1 MLILNEQQIQSFYG
15 MEDAIR
21 DVTRILQSKHQN
33 KIETPFR
40 TVIEFPEKEASVL
53 YMPGADIKQEYATNK
68 VVSIF
73 PQNSKD
79 ALPTTQG
86 VTLLTSAQNGKHL
99 ALMNASYLTRLRTG
113 AITAIATDF
122 LARKDAA
129 VLAMIGTGGMAL
141 EQIIGVLAVREV
153 KRVYLYNPTQK
164 KAILLKEKLEKMY
177 VDVVFEVT
185 DSVEEAA
192 MHADIINC
200 ATRSLEKVL
209 NAESVAKGT
218 HINGIGSYL
227 PHMREI
233 DPALIIKEN
242 KVVVDDMHGVM
253 EEAGEFIF
261 ANETGNWSFDD
272 IHSTLEQLVVHE
284 KKDRAYEEEITIFKS
299 VGAAYYDLAVA
310 IGVYEKALQKGDI
323 GIVVEI

>member
-15 MEDAIR
+15 MEDAIQ
-21 DVTRILQSKHQN
+21 DVKRILQSKHQK
-33 KIETPFR
+33 KIATPFR

-53 YMPGADIKQEYATNK
+53 YMPSADTSQKYATSK

-73 PQNSKD
+73 PQNSED

-86 VTLLTSAQNGKHL
+86 VTLLTSAENGKHL

-113 AITAIATDF
+113 ALTAIATDF
-122 LARKDAA
+122 LARKEAA

-141 EQIIGVLAVREV
+141 EQITGVLAVREV
-153 KRVYLYNPTQK
+153 KKVYLYNPTQK
-164 KAILLKEKLEKMY
+164 KAEFLKERLEKMY
-177 VDVVFEVT
+177 VDVSFEVA

-192 MHADIINC
+192 AQSDIINC
-200 ATRSLEKVL
+200 ATRSFEKVVD
-209 NAESVAKGT
+209 AGAVAKGT

-227 PHMREI
+227 PQMREI

-242 KVVVDDMHGVM
+242 KIVVDDLHGVM

-272 IHSTLEQLVVHE
+272 IHSTLEQLVTQE
-284 KKDRAYEEEITIFKS
+284 KTGRLSEQEITIFKS

-310 IGVYEKALQKGDI
+310 IGVYEKALQKDNI
-323 GIVVEI
+323 GVMVEI